1 MGECGNDDRG
11 VPNVGNLYRGFPK
24 MMRGDYSH
32 IGNAQKFVEFSD
44 EFFESIQQR

>member
-1 MGECGNDDRG
+1 MTTGECQMWGTYTG
-11 VPNVGNLYRGFPK
+11 GFPK

-32 IGNAQKFVEFSD
+32 IGNAKKFVEFSD